1 MKPIRI
7 AGLAAALLATAA
19 RAEAAPA
26 IAEPPLPGALTTPA
40 PRGAII
46 LTPRAGPAPRI
57 NGARVM
63 GIRIGASLRWNIPAS
78 GDRPMRFAAVGL
90 PPGVTL
96 DPATGEIAGT
106 LAEPGDYRVQL
117 QASNAAGRDEQPL
130 RLVVGDAVALTP
142 PMTWNRPE
150 DPAHPRAAS
159 AGAASDWAASGLAEH
174 GWTRLPPAD
183 AAVAPAELSDS
194 WMGMGVIG
202 FVRSRREPPGSPGH
216 WRELGMLD
224 LGWIG
229 PDSALH
235 PSRLSP
241 DEQMT
246 QLSLWCLLAAPLRL
260 GCDLGRL
267 DQFTLSL
274 LTNDEVLALD
284 QDALGRPAALI
295 AQNDTVQTWARPLA
309 DGAIA
314 VGFFNLGTDPGAGAI
329 AWSDLEL
336 TGPQLVRDL
345 WRQRNLGAYAQRF
358 DAPVAPHGVFLF
370 RIRPATESGLPA
382 R

>member
-1 MKPIRI
+1 MNILRT
-7 AGLAAALLATAA
+7 AGLAFALVATAA
-19 RAEAAPA
+19 RTAAAPA
-26 IAEPPLPGALTTPA
+26 IAQGSALGAPTAPM

-57 NGARVM
+57 NGARVI
-63 GIRIGASLRWNIPAS
+63 GIRIGASLRWTIPVS

-90 PPGVTL
+90 PAGVTL

-117 QASNAAGRDEQPL
+117 QARNAAGGDEQPL
-130 RLVVGDAVALTP
+130 RLVVGDTVALTP

-150 DPAHPRAAS
+150 NPAHPQTAS
-159 AGAASDWAASGLAEH
+159 TGGASDWAASGLAEH

-183 AAVAPAELSDS
+183 AAAVPAEPSDS

-202 FVRSRREPPGSPGH
+202 FVRSRREPPGAPGR

-260 GCDLGRL
+260 GCDLRRL
-267 DQFTLSL
+267 DPFTRSL

-309 DGAIA
+309 DGSIA

-336 TGPQLVRDL
+336 TGPQLIRDL

-370 RIRPATESGLPA
+370 RIRPATEPGRPA

>member
-1 MKPIRI
+1 MKAIRI
-7 AGLAAALLATAA
+7 AGLAFALVATAA
-19 RAEAAPA
+19 GAAAVPS
-26 IAEPPLPGALTTPA
+26 IAQGTGAGASNPPM

-46 LTPRAGPAPRI
+46 LTPRARPAPRI
-57 NGARVM
+57 NGARVL

-106 LAEPGDYRVQL
+106 VAEPGDYRVQL
-117 QASNAAGRDEQPL
+117 RASNAAGRDEQPL

-142 PMTWNRPE
+142 PMTWHRPE
-150 DPAHPRAAS
+150 NPAQPRAAS
-159 AGAASDWAASGLAEH
+159 TGGASDWAASGLAEH
-174 GWTRLPPAD
+174 GWTRLPSAD
-183 AAVAPAELSDS
+183 ATVAPAEPSDS

-260 GCDLGRL
+260 GCDLNRL
-267 DQFTLSL
+267 DPFTLSL

-284 QDALGRPAALI
+284 QDALGRAAALI

-309 DGAIA
+309 DGSIA
-314 VGFFNLGTDPGAGAI
+314 VGFFNLGADPGAGAI

-345 WRQRNLGAYAQRF
+345 WRQRNLGLYAERF
-358 DAPVAPHGVFLF
+358 DAPVTPHGVFLF
-370 RIRPATESGLPA
+370 RIRPATAPGLPA